1 MAFIDWDAGHF
12 SHGFYTWL
20 RYKGGLSK
28 KRAYTI
34 VLSLTPAYQAQSR
47 EECEL
52 AIAEATKTWED
63 IAVRHFERTEKLK
76 IISSILSEDACV
88 NAGKVTP
95 DGNVKRGNTQGCES
109 LHHAIDLRIEL
120 ENKAG
125 NTSELVAIANSV
137 RKLFRD
143 QSTELAHARY
153 KDESQFALKAMYK
166 HLRATPSEADALNRS
181 PLEPD
186 LSLLKPV
193 TLEDL
198 YGATGV
204 LGTARWNDVSNDVD
218 ACAQRGSPPPG
229 TFTVKPKLRNVCV
242 APEQERKFN
251 VFFNTIGEKVCANL
265 RLIPGA
271 SEEVVE
277 AVVYRAWRSIEYR
290 AHIVPGPNGRTFYL
304 GDSDKKNSVVDIFVQ
319 SNINLDAKHEPLVC
333 PVKCVITKELCAHKL
348 AVYLTACEFKS
359 FHLLKDIYIRIKKNT
374 DSYHA
379 VYRLAKEARGGYKN
393 FGQKGAGESAK
404 DPIHLDPID
413 VDNRPVPVQLKEF
426 LTQVFANDIPDGKI
440 VEQAVEQIQR
450 AIRRYSSLITTRE
463 QLASLARTAVSWN
476 KLKLQDQY
484 LADKLRAALLEPS
497 LKQKAAAAPS
507 LELKTTDTNGKMPRK

>member
-1 MAFIDWDAGHF
+1 
-12 SHGFYTWL
+12 
-20 RYKGGLSK
+20 
-28 KRAYTI
+28 
-34 VLSLTPAYQAQSR
+34 LTPAYQAQSR

-95 DGNVKRGNTQGCES
+95 DGDVKRGNTQGCEA

-153 KDESQFALKAMYK
+153 KDESQFALKDMYK

-242 APEQERKFN
+242 AP
-251 VFFNTIGEKVCANL
+251 
-265 RLIPGA
+265 GA

-333 PVKCVITKELCAHKL
+333 PTRQGG
-348 AVYLTACEFKS
+348 T
-359 FHLLKDIYIRIKKNT
+359 
-374 DSYHA
+374 
-379 VYRLAKEARGGYKN
+379 RG
-393 FGQKGAGESAK
+393 
-404 DPIHLDPID
+404 I
-413 VDNRPVPVQLKEF
+413 
-426 LTQVFANDIPDGKI
+426 
-440 VEQAVEQIQR
+440 
-450 AIRRYSSLITTRE
+450 
-463 QLASLARTAVSWN
+463 
-476 KLKLQDQY
+476 
-484 LADKLRAALLEPS
+484 
-497 LKQKAAAAPS
+497 
-507 LELKTTDTNGKMPRK
+507 